1 MTTLQVALLSG
12 ALMMIGPVILIA
24 RYAPQHP
31 ALGAYLESAS
41 GSSAALPSAEAKG
54 TETPAN
60 RVGFWL
66 QRHLGGWVQVPRT
79 ELEIL
84 QIPVHKFLADKA
96 IFALIGLILPPV
108 MSVVLLLLG
117 VAMPISIPVIGSI
130 ALAAGLSFLPD
141 TQVRNETKK
150 AREEFV
156 FVLGSY
162 LDLVSLDRRAGT
174 APRQA
179 MEQAAQ
185 VGDSWV
191 FKRLASELANSRLSG
206 APPWERLKI
215 LGDRYMVPELTELGH
230 IMRIAGTENAGVYE
244 TLKQRSKAMRKAH
257 LAKEIT
263 AANET
268 STKRSAPV
276 ALLGI
281 VFTLLLAAPAIL
293 ALASSGTG

>member
-1 MTTLQVALLSG
+1 MTTLQVALISG
-12 ALMMIGPVILIA
+12 ALMMIGPVMLIA
-24 RYAPQHP
+24 RYAPRHP
-31 ALGAYLESAS
+31 ALGSYLDAAS
-41 GSSAALPSAEAKG
+41 GSATPHSLDATAA
-54 TETPAN
+54 TES
-60 RVGFWL
+60 RVSDRLGYWL
-66 QRHLGGWVQVPRT
+66 QRHLAGWVQIPRA

-84 QIPVHKFLADKA
+84 QTPVHKFLADKA
-96 IFALIGLILPPV
+96 TFALIGLVLPPV
-108 MSVVLLLLG
+108 MSVLLRLMG
-117 VAMPISIPVIGSI
+117 VAMPIGIPVIGSL
-130 ALAAGLSFLPD
+130 ALAAGLSFIPD
-141 TQVRNETKK
+141 ATVRSETKK

-191 FKRLASELANSRLSG
+191 FKRLAEELAHSRLSG
-206 APPWERLKI
+206 VPPWERLKV

-276 ALLGI
+276 ALLGM
-281 VFTLLLAAPAIL
+281 VFTLLLAAPAVL
-293 ALASSGTG
+293 ALLSA

>member
-1 MTTLQVALLSG
+1 MTTLQLALISG
-12 ALMMIGPVILIA
+12 ALMMIGPVLLIA
-24 RYAPQHP
+24 RYAPRHP
-31 ALGAYLESAS
+31 ALGAYLDSAS
-41 GSSAALPSAEAKG
+41 GSATPHSLTATAA
-54 TETPAN
+54 TEPQVSD
-60 RVGFWL
+60 RIGYWL
-66 QRHLGGWVQVPRT
+66 QRHIGQWVRIPRA

-84 QIPVHKFLADKA
+84 QTPVHKFLADKA
-96 IFALIGLILPPV
+96 TFAVIGLALPPI
-108 MSVVLLLLG
+108 MSVVLRLMG
-117 VAMPISIPVIGSI
+117 IAMPIGIPVIGSL

-141 TQVRNETKK
+141 VNVRSETKQ
-150 AREEFV
+150 ALEEFV

-191 FKRLASELANSRLSG
+191 FKRLAEELAHSRLSG
-206 APPWERLKI
+206 IPPWERLKV
-215 LGDRYMVPELTELGH
+215 LGDRYLVPELTELGH

-263 AANET
+263 EANET

-293 ALASSGTG
+293 ALMST